1 MKKLIVGIGALLATS
16 AAIAQTEYSTNKEGS
31 EYKFEKIVH
40 LDATPV
46 QSQGWTGTCWS
57 FSALSF
63 FESELKRIG
72 HGDVVLAEMWIAR
85 FAYLGKANKYVRT
98 DGNTN
103 FDEGG
108 AFHDIPWVIKRYGI
122 VPLEAYKGINY
133 GITIK
138 GSDRIIGTVGFWN
151 MSKPDGRAEIGYM
164 LHGDFHQKG
173 IMPEALTAVL
183 KYGFEK
189 MNLHS
194 VEARVHPENSPSIR
208 VLLKK
213 GFKKEAHFRQNY
225 FFEGAFL
232 DTVAFGLLKSEY

>member
-1 MKKLIVGIGALLATS
+1 MIITEFTPFPVLTTERLLLRAITKEDVKDIFAMRSDKSVMKYIGRPLAKTLDDAEKLI
-16 AAIAQTEYSTNKEGS
+16 
-31 EYKFEKIVH
+31 
-40 LDATPV
+40 
-46 QSQGWTGTCWS
+46 
-57 FSALSF
+57 
-63 FESELKRIG
+63 
-72 HGDVVLAEMWIAR
+72 EMIQ
-85 FAYLGKANKYVRT
+85 
-98 DGNTN
+98 
-103 FDEGG
+103 
-108 AFHDIPWVIKRYGI
+108 GI
-122 VPLEAYKGINY
+122 VTENKGINY